1 MSLSIVIA
9 CCVSSKR
16 SNTCLHLI
24 TCPSFSKQAG
34 KRMQSAEAAASENS
48 SLDMLVS
55 GPGRTCN
62 QADDNLSLCNQPQM
76 GLLVL
81 KAFHYEVLS
90 LSSQIFPLVVQ
101 IFIIFLYVKNSLFSC
116 PEQLNR

>member
-1 MSLSIVIA
+1 MI
-9 CCVSSKR
+9 
-16 SNTCLHLI
+16 
-24 TCPSFSKQAG
+24 
-34 KRMQSAEAAASENS
+34 
-48 SLDMLVS
+48 
-55 GPGRTCN
+55 
-62 QADDNLSLCNQPQM
+62 
-76 GLLVL
+76 L